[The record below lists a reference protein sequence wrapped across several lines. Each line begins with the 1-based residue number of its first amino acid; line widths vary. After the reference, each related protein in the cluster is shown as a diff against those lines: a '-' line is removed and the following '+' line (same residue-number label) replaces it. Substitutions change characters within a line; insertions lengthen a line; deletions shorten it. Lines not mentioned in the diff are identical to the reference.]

1 MPSQQDIDRFTLV
14 FHQRAVECL
23 RQERDLQL
31 KALDVLDRWEARGMS
46 DGSRGYRN
54 EWRTLLLGDLNR
66 LEQAVC
72 ITTEHAATLR
82 NMSPLGFVLSDEERL
97 RIRRTAM
104 AK

>member
-1 MPSQQDIDRFTLV
+1 MPTQQDIDRFTLA
-14 FHQRAVECL
+14 FHQRAIECL
-23 RQERDLQL
+23 RQEQDLQL
-31 KALDVLDRWEARGMS
+31 KALEVLDRWETRGMS
-46 DGSRGYRN
+46 DGSRIYRN

-72 ITTEHAATLR
+72 GPTDHAATLR
-82 NMSPLGFVLSDEERL
+82 NMSPLGFVLSDDERL